1 MEVKCAVG
9 KKCLYNDKKSMAKGK
24 INPATKS
31 KIVGKGASKS
41 VAAGTKPK
49 SRALAQKKTTVKSK
63 SAAVKSTKKPVVAK
77 KPISQV
83 KATKPKM
90 IAKAKTATPS
100 KSIKTK

>member
-41 VAAGTKPK
+41 VATGTKPK
-49 SRALAQKKTTVKSK
+49 SRALA
-63 SAAVKSTKKPVVAK
+63 
-77 KPISQV
+77 
-83 KATKPKM
+83 
-90 IAKAKTATPS
+90 
-100 KSIKTK
+100 